1 MHLCLCRRIRHSR
14 RMGSTCSLSVRTC
27 SSLASPA
34 LLRLLRALTRRRVQP
49 SGRVLQRSLHLLSL
63 ESTAT
68 LPCISMSRAIQQ
80 IASTSLLK
88 KNKRQL
94 QCPLL
99 RKCVTQVY
107 GSGMRPLVHRLIV
120 STGLHCPF
128 TQRHLDSCCAMA
140 RHCMP
145 VFSNPCLQHHAP
157 LL

>member
-14 RMGSTCSLSVRTC
+14 RMGTTCSLSVRTC
-27 SSLASPA
+27 LSRASPA
-34 LLRLLRALTRRRVQP
+34 LLRLSRVLTRHRVQP
-49 SGRVLQRSLHLLSL
+49 SGKVLQQSRHLLSL
-63 ESTAT
+63 EFAAT

-88 KNKRQL
+88 KNKRQR
-94 QCPLL
+94 QSPLR
-99 RKCVTQVY
+99 RKCVTQAY

-128 TQRHLDSCCAMA
+128 TQRHPDSCCAMA
-140 RHCMP
+140 RRCMP
-145 VFSNPCLQHHAP
+145 LFSNPCLQHHAP